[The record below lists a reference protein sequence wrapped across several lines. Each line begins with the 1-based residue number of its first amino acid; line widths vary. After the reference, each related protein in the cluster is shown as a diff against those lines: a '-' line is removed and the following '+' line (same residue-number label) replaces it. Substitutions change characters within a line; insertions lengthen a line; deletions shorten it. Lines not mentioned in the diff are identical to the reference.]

1 MSTIEAIFGPQHERI
16 QEITAEQ
23 RVKQLLALNTAA
35 IAITSELEL
44 DSLLQRIVDV
54 ARELIGCK
62 YAALGVL
69 GDDGYIA
76 RFPTSGVSETERE
89 QIGALPR
96 GHGLLGVMLRAGSSL
111 RVADMSN
118 DPRRVGFPPNHPS
131 MTSLLGVPIFL
142 RDKLVGDLYLTDKI
156 GGPEFLEEDE
166 WIVQLLATHAATALT
181 NAQLHEENVH
191 ALQNLRALQ
200 DAVQRIASHLELE
213 PLADELLR
221 YACKL
226 TACDLGWLGM
236 LDSNGRYIVPLSVA
250 GGLSLEDLKRRVVVA
265 MHDLAL
271 SDDPSGRALTTLEP
285 QVITDIADSPMSLP
299 WQTLIAEYD
308 LRSSVS
314 IPLIY
319 QGKAAGVFTLFSSR
333 IGVFDEADLA
343 LLGVMAGHAA
353 VALQNAVH
361 YRQVS
366 REKAGSQALLSVNQA
381 INRSVHLDEV
391 IPMIVESAVKLLD
404 ATGAAVYL
412 LGATPDREDTNE
424 KELVI
429 ARYSQGLDEAP
440 SRVVRLP
447 LDRSIA
453 GRAIKTG
460 KTLVLNDVADEPG
473 LVYPRLVDGPLRSL
487 VVVPLRVGDDEI
499 GVISAYSARTDA
511 FDNEAVQLLEAFGAQ
526 ASTAIYNARLYEEAQ
541 HGREAAELEQQRLKE
556 LEQMKDEFL
565 STAAHE
571 LRTPLTTIRMSAGLA
586 HEQMNLLANAQTL
599 GEVGV
604 LDRRLL
610 DLVSLIIEGS
620 ERMHSLVNDL
630 LDLTRLEQG
639 RTTLVM
645 EELDLREVVIASVE
659 SVRPLFESK
668 GQPLTLHLSENYCG
682 IRGDRQRLEQVV
694 INLLTNAHK
703 YSPPNAP
710 IEVRTTRSGDECYV
724 SVRDNGSGVP
734 DDERALIFERFYRSS
749 MHRQDRTASTGLGL
763 PIARKVAEMH
773 HGRVWVESAPGKG
786 SIFTLALPGIR

>member
-1 MSTIEAIFGPQHERI
+1 MSSIEAIFGPQHGRT

-23 RVKQLLALNTAA
+23 RVKQLLALNKAA
-35 IAITSELEL
+35 IAITGELEL

-54 ARELIGCK
+54 ARELVGCK

-89 QIGALPR
+89 QIGAPPR
-96 GHGLLGVMLRAGSSL
+96 GHGLLGIMLRAGSSL
-111 RVADMSN
+111 RVADMSK
-118 DPRRVGFPPNHPS
+118 DLRRVGFPPNHPG
-131 MTSLLGVPIFL
+131 MTSLLGVPIFM
-142 RDKLVGDLYLTDKI
+142 RDKLVGDLYLTEKI
-156 GGPEFLEEDE
+156 GGSEFLEEDE

-181 NAQLHEENVH
+181 NAQLHEANVR
-191 ALQNLRALQ
+191 ALHNLRTLQ

-213 PLADELLR
+213 PLTDELLR
-221 YACKL
+221 YACEL
-226 TACDLGWLGM
+226 TGSDLAWLGM
-236 LDSNGRYIVPLSVA
+236 LDANSRYIVPFSVA
-250 GGLSLEDLKRRVVVA
+250 GGLSIEEFKRRVVD
-265 MHDLAL
+265 MHDPAI
-271 SDDPSGRALTTLEP
+271 SDDPSARALTTLKP
-285 QVITDIADSPMSLP
+285 QVVADMADNPMPPL
-299 WQTLIAEYD
+299 WHEVTVQHN

-319 QGKAAGVFTLFSSR
+319 HEKAVGVFTLFSNRASA
-333 IGVFDEADLA
+333 FEEADLA

-353 VALQNAVH
+353 VALQNAIH

-381 INRSVHLDEV
+381 INRLVHLDEV

-404 ATGAAVYL
+404 AAGAAVYL
-412 LGATPDREDTNE
+412 LGATSERGDTNE
-424 KELVI
+424 TELVI
-429 ARYSQGLDEAP
+429 ARYSKGLDEAP

-460 KTLVLNDVADEPG
+460 KTLVVNDVGVEPD
-473 LVYPRLVDGPLRSL
+473 LVYPRLVEGPLRSL
-487 VVVPLRVGDDEI
+487 VAVPLWVGDEEI

-541 HGREAAELEQQRLKE
+541 RGREAAELEQQRLKE

-599 GEVGV
+599 GEVGA
-604 LDRRLL
+604 LDSRLL

-645 EELDLREVVIASVE
+645 EELDLREVVTASVE

-668 GQPLTLHLSENYCG
+668 GQPITLHLSENYCG

-694 INLLTNAHK
+694 INLLSNAHK
-703 YSPPNAP
+703 YSPPNTP
-710 IEVRTTRSGDECYV
+710 VEVRTTRSGGECYV
-724 SVRDNGSGVP
+724 SVRDNGPGVP
-734 DDERALIFERFYRSS
+734 EDERERIFERFYRSS
-749 MHRQDRTASTGLGL
+749 IHRQDRTASTGLGL

-773 HGRVWVESAPGKG
+773 HGRVWVERGSGKG
-786 SIFTLALPGIR
+786 SIFTLALPGVR